1 MDDTYVIRGIRLGID
16 ATNLRRGGGR
26 THLIELL
33 RVARPNVQ
41 GIDRVIVWASE
52 ETLGLLMDRDWLIKR
67 NPASLN
73 AGLLRRSL
81 WQRYRLSKEAHAEQ
95 CDVLF
100 VPGGSYAGHFRPMVT
115 MSRNMLPFE
124 WRELRRYGWTLST
137 LKLLLLRRIQ
147 SGSFRRAD
155 GVVFLTAYACDAVQ
169 RVTGKLPGSVAVIP
183 HGLNRRFSQPPRDQR
198 AISTYATDLPLRI
211 LYVSIVDQY
220 KHQWAV
226 VEAVGRLRARTRW
239 PLALD
244 LVGPS
249 YQPALL
255 RLNRALDQWDPDR
268 RWVSYHGAVP
278 YEQLH
283 GMYQLAD
290 VGLFASSCENMPN
303 ILLETMAA
311 GLPIACS
318 DRDPMPEVLGDAGVY
333 FDPLTPASIEQALER
348 LVGSP
353 ELREHLAR
361 ASHQRAQAFCWER
374 CADRTFG
381 FLAQVASG
389 AADLQGRR

>member
-1 MDDTYVIRGIRLGID
+1 MVIGID
-16 ATNLRRGGGR
+16 GTNIRNGGGR

-33 RVARPNVQ
+33 QAARPMEH
-41 GIDRVIVWASE
+41 GIDRIIVWAAHD
-52 ETLGLLMDRDWLIKR
+52 TLDLITDRDWLIKR
-67 NPASLN
+67 NPPALN
-73 AGLLRRSL
+73 AGLVRRTL
-81 WQRYRLSKEAHAEQ
+81 WQRYCLSRKARTEN

-100 VPGGSYAGHFRPMVT
+100 VPGGSYVGDFHPIVT

-124 WRELRRYGWTLST
+124 WPELRRYGWTLMT

-147 SGSFRRAD
+147 GRSFHCAD
-155 GVVFLTAYACDAVQ
+155 GVVFLTGYARDAVQ
-169 RVTGKLPGSVAVIP
+169 QVTGILRGSVKVIP
-183 HGLNRRFSQPPRDQR
+183 HGLNSRFSHPPRAQR
-198 AISTYATDLPLRI
+198 DISAYATDRPLRI

-220 KHQWAV
+220 KHQWVV
-226 VEAVGRLRARTRW
+226 VEAVGRLRARTHW

-249 YQPALL
+249 YPPALA
-255 RLNRALDQWDPDR
+255 RLHRALDRWDPDR
-268 RWVSYHGAVP
+268 RWVSYQGAVP
-278 YEQLH
+278 YGQLH

-303 ILLETMAA
+303 ILLETMVA
-311 GLPIACS
+311 GLPVACS
-318 DRDPMPEVLGDAGVY
+318 ERGPMPEVLGNAGVY

-353 ELREHLAR
+353 ELREDLAR
-361 ASHQRAQAFCWER
+361 ASHNRAQAFCWER
-374 CADRTFG
+374 CAEQTFG

-389 AADLQGRR
+389 IADSQSRR